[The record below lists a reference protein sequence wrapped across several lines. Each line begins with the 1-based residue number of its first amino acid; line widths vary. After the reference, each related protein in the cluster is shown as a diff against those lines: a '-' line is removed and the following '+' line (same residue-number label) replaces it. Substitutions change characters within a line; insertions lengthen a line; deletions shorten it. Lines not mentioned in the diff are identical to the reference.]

1 LAAGTP
7 TRSTATSG
15 DHPAAR
21 GVDLLVSRLAWEESR
36 SPLAVPLVLIVT
48 IPIADHFLPADVH
61 LAHLLVVALAFT
73 AAIAG
78 PRPRR

>member
-1 LAAGTP
+1 MGTGCAGGTYRAAPPGDARV
-7 TRSTATSG
+7 RSVG
-15 DHPAAR
+15 
-21 GVDLLVSRLAWEESR
+21 LAW
-36 SPLAVPLVLIVT
+36 LAVPLVLIVT